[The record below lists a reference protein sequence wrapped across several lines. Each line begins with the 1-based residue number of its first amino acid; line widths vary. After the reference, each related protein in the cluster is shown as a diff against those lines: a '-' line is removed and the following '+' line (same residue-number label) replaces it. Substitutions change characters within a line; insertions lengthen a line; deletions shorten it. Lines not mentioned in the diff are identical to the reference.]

1 MAKGSRGGKVGA
13 GGSAQMN
20 DDIKRAQERV
30 ESGKIKNVVDAFKG
44 EVRKTQMGLF
54 DRVNPYKDDK
64 DIQRIAENEAVK
76 EFLPDLGDSA
86 ADRKEYQNRLAQ
98 DHEFVY
104 GSALLRS
111 LPDKNGYATFEIP
124 VTHTYW
130 KGRTSTNGGIGSK
143 RKKEEKIVKVRV
155 NILEGQG

>member
-1 MAKGSRGGKVGA
+1 MAKSTRGGKVGA
-13 GGSAQMN
+13 GGSATMN

-30 ESGKIKNVVDAFKG
+30 DSGKVKNIVDAFKN
-44 EVRKTQMGLF
+44 EMRKTKMGLF
-54 DRVNPYKDDK
+54 DRVNPYREDRE
-64 DIQRIAENEAVK
+64 IQRIAENEAVK
-76 EFLPDLGDSA
+76 QFLPELGDTA
-86 ADRKEYQNRLAQ
+86 ADQRERQNRLSQ
-98 DHEFVY
+98 EHEFVY

-111 LPDKNGYATFEIP
+111 LPDKNGFATFEIP

-143 RKKEEKIVKVRV
+143 RKKEEKIVKVRL